1 MVWESA
7 YGALTNTL
15 SPPNPTVAELNTPAG
30 SIYNFLVTPSGL
42 PTWARIAIGIVA
54 ESLFLAYVFVVG
66 RAAVRDGVTGDVLGS
81 DAGETAPATAA

>member
-1 MVWESA
+1 MSL
-7 YGALTNTL
+7 GL
-15 SPPNPTVAELNTPAG
+15 VAVLLVSGFIEG
-30 SIYNFLVTPSGL
+30 FVTPSGL

-66 RAAVRDGVTGDVLGS
+66 PAAVRDGVTGDVLGS